1 MIVLGGGSMQPDNPW
16 GGLEQAPQTPSDVGG
31 PPQQM
36 VMGQVGQPMFQP
48 QQIVVGQPMQTGM
61 MNTMMVPAT
70 SATTAL
76 VLSILS
82 VFCGGICLAIP
93 ALIVANSAL
102 NITNQFPGHQDAG
115 TAKAAQVISW
125 VVIVLTGLFII
136 FYVLIF
142 AAAVSTDSGY

>member
-1 MIVLGGGSMQPDNPW
+1 MQPQKPW
-16 GGLEQAPQTPSDVGG
+16 DGLEQAAQTPPSMNT

-36 VMGQVGQPMFQP
+36 VMGQVGQPMAQP
-48 QQIVVGQPMQTGM
+48 QQIVVGQPMQRGM
-61 MNTMMVPAT
+61 MNTMVMVPTT

-102 NITNQFPGHQDAG
+102 KITNQYPGHQDAG
-115 TAKAAQVISW
+115 TAKAAQIVSWIVI
-125 VVIVLTGLFII
+125 ILTGLGILL
-136 FYVLIF
+136 YGVLI
-142 AAAVSTDSGY
+142 ATVAVSGSGY

>member
-1 MIVLGGGSMQPDNPW
+1 MQPQNPW
-16 GGLEQAPQTPSDVGG
+16 DGLNQVPQTPPQMSGQ
-31 PPQQM
+31 PQQM
-36 VMGQVGQPMFQP
+36 VMGQVGQPMSQP

-61 MNTMMVPAT
+61 VNPMMMIPTT

-82 VFCGGICLAIP
+82 IFCGGICLAVP

-102 NITNQFPGHQDAG
+102 KITNQYPGHQDAG

-125 VVIVLTGLFII
+125 IVIILTVIAIL
-136 FYVLIF
+136 FYV
-142 AAAVSTDSGY
+142 AAFGAMSAAGSGY

>member
-1 MIVLGGGSMQPDNPW
+1 
-16 GGLEQAPQTPSDVGG
+16 
-31 PPQQM
+31 
-36 VMGQVGQPMFQP
+36 
-48 QQIVVGQPMQTGM
+48 

>member
-1 MIVLGGGSMQPDNPW
+1 MQPQNPW
-16 GGLEQAPQTPSDVGG
+16 DGLNQTHQAPPQVIGQPQQMVGQ
-31 PPQQM
+31 PQQM
-36 VMGQVGQPMFQP
+36 VMGQVGQPMYQP

-61 MNTMMVPAT
+61 VNPMMMIPTT

-82 VFCGGICLAIP
+82 IFCGGICLALP

-102 NITNQFPGHQDAG
+102 KITNQYPGHQDAG

-125 VVIVLTGLFII
+125 IVIILTLVVGLLYFSAIG
-136 FYVLIF
+136 V
-142 AAAVSTDSGY
+142 AMSADSGY